1 VEHDP
6 SSAFRE
12 VTYCEDV
19 GPFLIDARGFC
30 LHDGFMGQGGSI
42 VPFAGWRRARLLGE
56 SPLRQAIRS
65 VGDRVVRIAEEV
77 VGQDIDARIA
87 GIKTYLNEVGHDP
100 FGFDPETSRYA
111 LAMAALLHRRY
122 FRTQVFGIDRVPEG
136 RVLIVANHS
145 GQLPIDAVMIASALM
160 LDANPPRF
168 PRSMVETWTA
178 ELPFISTLYPKLG
191 QVVGSPENARR
202 LLRQEESLI
211 VFPEGARGISKTFDQ
226 RYQLTDFGLG
236 FVRLALETGTPIVPV
251 AVIGGEEQYPS
262 IADFKPLAR
271 LLKMPAFPVMPQVF
285 FGMIA
290 PLPTKYRLYFGDPF
304 RFSGDPDD
312 DDSAIEE
319 KVWLVKSTIQSMV
332 NRGLRERKGVFI

>member
-1 VEHDP
+1 MVEQ
-6 SSAFRE
+6 R
-12 VTYCEDV
+12 
-19 GPFLIDARGFC
+19 
-30 LHDGFMGQGGSI
+30 GSI
-42 VPFAGWRRARLLGE
+42 VPFAGWRRARFLGE

-87 GIKTYLNEVGHDP
+87 GIKTHPNEIGHDP

-111 LAMAALLHRRY
+111 LALAALLHRRY
-122 FRTQVFGIDRVPEG
+122 FRTQVYGIERVPAG

-145 GQLPIDAVMIASALM
+145 GQLPFDAVLIGSALM
-160 LDANPPRF
+160 LDAAPPRF

-202 LLRQEESLI
+202 LLRQEECLV

-236 FVRLALETGTPIVPV
+236 FVRLALETNTPIVPV

-262 IADFKPLAR
+262 IADVKPLAR
-271 LLKMPAFPVMPQVF
+271 LLRMPAFPVMPQVF

-290 PLPTKYRLYFGDPF
+290 PLPTKYRLYFGEPF
-304 RFSGDPDD
+304 HFQGDPDD
-312 DDSAIEE
+312 DDAMIEE

>member
-1 VEHDP
+1 LVKP
-6 SSAFRE
+6 SRYDYVSAF
-12 VTYCEDV
+12 
-19 GPFLIDARGFC
+19 PIDDRVFYRQDCGMAQR
-30 LHDGFMGQGGSI
+30 GSI
-42 VPFAGWRRARLLGE
+42 VPFAGWRRTRLLGE
-56 SPLRQAIRS
+56 SPLRQAVRS
-65 VGDRVVRIAEEV
+65 IGDRVVRIAEEV

-87 GIKTYLNEVGHDP
+87 GIKTHKNEVGHDP

-111 LAMAALLHRRY
+111 LAVAALLHRRY
-122 FRTQVFGIDRVPEG
+122 FRTQVYGIERVPAG

-145 GQLPIDAVMIASALM
+145 GQLPVDAVMIASALM
-160 LDANPPRF
+160 LDADPPRF

-178 ELPFISTLYPKLG
+178 ELPFISTLYPRLG

-236 FVRLALETGTPIVPV
+236 FVRLALETNTPIVPV

-271 LLKMPAFPVMPQVF
+271 LLRMPAFPVMPQVF

-290 PLPTKYRLYFGDPF
+290 PLPTKYRLYFGEPF
-304 RFSGDPDD
+304 RFAGDADD
-312 DDSAIEE
+312 DDCVIEE

-332 NRGLRERKGVFI
+332 NRGLRERKGVFV